1 MVGMKKLFTL
11 YLLFFLLL
19 GMSEKSTAQDWAN
32 LSKYENENTL
42 LTPKKSGEKRI
53 ILMGDSITE
62 FWLQIHPEFF
72 KDKPYIDR
80 GISGQTTS
88 QMLIRFRPDA
98 INLQPDVVVI
108 LAGVN
113 DVAGNTGPTTPEKII
128 GNIKSMVELAKAN
141 AIKVILCAVLPAN
154 DFYWRPNDK
163 AAETIIHLNQLIH
176 SYAKQHHIP
185 YVDYHTAMADAE
197 NGLPKE
203 FSNDGVHPNLKGY
216 QTMEPLLEKAIQKIV
231 AK

>member
-1 MVGMKKLFTL
+1 MKKRLTY

-32 LSKYENENTL
+32 LAKYENENTL

-88 QMLIRFRPDA
+88 QMLIRFRPDV

-113 DVAGNTGPTTPEKII
+113 DVAGNTGPTTPEKIL

-185 YVDYHTAMADAE
+185 YVDYHTAMADAK
-197 NGLPKE
+197 NGLPKD

-216 QTMEPLLEKAIQKIV
+216 QTMEPFLEKAIQKIV

>member
-1 MVGMKKLFTL
+1 MVHMKKHCVF
-11 YLLFFLLL
+11 YLLFFLFL
-19 GMSEKSTAQDWAN
+19 GMSEKSTAQDWGN
-32 LSKYENENTL
+32 LAKYENENTL
-42 LTPKKSGEKRI
+42 LTPKKSSEKRI

-88 QMLIRFRPDA
+88 QMLIRFRPDV
-98 INLQPDVVVI
+98 INLHPDVVVI

-185 YVDYHTAMADAE
+185 YVDYHAAMADAK

-216 QTMEPLLEKAIQKIV
+216 QTMEPLLEKAIQQVYTK
-231 AK
+231 

>member
-1 MVGMKKLFTL
+1 
-11 YLLFFLLL
+11 
-19 GMSEKSTAQDWAN
+19 MSEKSTAQDWAN
-32 LSKYENENTL
+32 LAKYETENTL

-53 ILMGDSITE
+53 VLMGDSITE

-88 QMLIRFRPDA
+88 QMLIRFRPDV

-113 DVAGNTGPTTPEKII
+113 DVAGNTGPTTPEKILE
-128 GNIKSMVELAKAN
+128 NIKSMVELAKAN

-176 SYAKQHHIP
+176 SYAKQHNIP
-185 YVDYHTAMADAE
+185 YVYYHTAMADAK